1 MAKKADLQDR
11 ARELGLDEEGTV
23 PELEARIAAAE
34 GQDDAPAEPAPNDG
48 HDRKATGD
56 PAGFAQAPGQG
67 ADARP
72 FEVVPETDPP
82 RAGFDPAKV
91 IDNPVAN
98 DRRQEGERAPERGVY
113 LDRDQRRRVVAAG
126 DRIPD
131 GWTKAK
137 D

>member
-11 ARELGLDEEGTV
+11 ARELGIDDEGTV

-34 GQDDAPAEPAPNDG
+34 QDDAPAEPAPND
-48 HDRKATGD
+48 DRKATGD
-56 PAGFAQAPGQG
+56 PAGFVQAPGQG
-67 ADARP
+67 ADPRP
-72 FEVVPETDPP
+72 FEVVEETDPP

-91 IDNPVAN
+91 IDNPVRN
-98 DRRQEGERAPERGVY
+98 DRRQDGERAPERGVY
-113 LDRDQRRRVVAAG
+113 LDREQRRRVVAAG

-131 GWTKAK
+131 GWTLAK